1 MLGILCK
8 FTDLIILNMEI
19 YIAINRGDNS
29 AHIVKGKQA
38 LSELMGCSWKT
49 THSLLNNEPKQNPVS
64 RKGWEI
70 YIPTTIKL
78 KARDRG
84 VSGFSNF

>member
-1 MLGILCK
+1 MGEFRK

-19 YIAINRGDNS
+19 YIAINKGDNS

-38 LSELMGCSWKT
+38 LTELMGCSWKT
-49 THSLLNNEPKQNPVS
+49 THNLLTKEPQQNPIT
-64 RKGWEI
+64 RKHWEI

-78 KARDRG
+78 KARNRG
-84 VSGFSNF
+84 TNDFSSI